1 MRRRVGEEMCWGGV
15 RLAGE
20 TFVRTRT
27 GARKRRGVP
36 RQKSQTLKLASQED
50 PRPTS
55 RRVYCFSAKLTG
67 SQTCRY

>member
-1 MRRRVGEEMCWGGV
+1 MRRRVGEEMCRGGV

-36 RQKSQTLKLASQED
+36 RHGGRLYSVHE
-50 PRPTS
+50 
-55 RRVYCFSAKLTG
+55 
-67 SQTCRY
+67 